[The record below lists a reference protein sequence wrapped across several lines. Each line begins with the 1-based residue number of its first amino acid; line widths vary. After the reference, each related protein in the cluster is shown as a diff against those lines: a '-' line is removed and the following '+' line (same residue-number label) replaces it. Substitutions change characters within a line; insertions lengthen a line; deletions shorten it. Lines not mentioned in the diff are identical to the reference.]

1 MRVFASIITQTRMFV
16 NLSAFCF
23 YAIAYYNYYISAH
36 KIEVD
41 MDINKKIMDMC
52 NERNW
57 STYDLAKEAILTHST
72 LSSMLQRGTPP
83 KIDTLEHICEAF
95 GISLSQFFLDDEKI
109 EVLSLKEKKLVSL
122 FRKLSEQKQQAL
134 LNLIDK

>member
-1 MRVFASIITQTRMFV
+1 
-16 NLSAFCF
+16 
-23 YAIAYYNYYISAH
+23 
-36 KIEVD
+36 

-83 KIDTLEHICEAF
+83 KIETLQAICDAF
-95 GISLSQFFLDDEKI
+95 GVTLAQFFLDDEQV
-109 EVLSLKEKKLVSL
+109 EFLNMQEKRLIAL
-122 FRKLSEQKQQAL
+122 FRKLSARQQQGL
-134 LNLIDK
+134 IELIDR